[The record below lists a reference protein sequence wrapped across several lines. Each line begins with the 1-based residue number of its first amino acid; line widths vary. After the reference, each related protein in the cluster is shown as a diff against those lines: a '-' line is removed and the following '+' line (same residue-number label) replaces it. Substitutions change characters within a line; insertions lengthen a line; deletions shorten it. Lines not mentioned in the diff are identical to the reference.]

1 MLYEMTIDANR
12 PSRHSLEININIGL
26 KSLFTYSIWE
36 LKFQTTVISMHA
48 KTIRHNKKGSA
59 ASTTSQ
65 DGLQDAPCV
74 LYRFLKWA
82 TPVVHHTLDTP
93 PRTIIYFWMSTIQFL
108 AFNSDDRHVYIGL
121 FELTNDVLAI
131 SEYCKQATVKVL
143 LAVFGNISNEKAL
156 SIVTYSHWQ
165 IKTFITNHV
174 LFLIQTTS
182 EAFTPKAVS
191 PGAPREVQM
200 PRRYSWIA
208 LLKIYVLQ
216 EYWSSFYPIKRYRCK
231 ILQGIS
237 ISDIPVLV
245 DCFPLILIESIL
257 YGE

>member
-1 MLYEMTIDANR
+1 MNWPLTLPD
-12 PSRHSLEININIGL
+12 SVGL
-26 KSLFTYSIWE
+26 SS
-36 LKFQTTVISMHA
+36 KFVRTM
-48 KTIRHNKKGSA
+48 K
-59 ASTTSQ
+59 
-65 DGLQDAPCV
+65 
-74 LYRFLKWA
+74 
-82 TPVVHHTLDTP
+82 VV
-93 PRTIIYFWMSTIQFL
+93 S
-108 AFNSDDRHVYIGL
+108 V
-121 FELTNDVLAI
+121 
-131 SEYCKQATVKVL
+131 EYCKQATVKVL

-257 YGE
+257 YGEQYNISLF

>member
-1 MLYEMTIDANR
+1 MRCELRIEWWPGALRNKLWIDDDTLAECYYTSIHLQSCHKILLRLYGSEMAN
-12 PSRHSLEININIGL
+12 
-26 KSLFTYSIWE
+26 E
-36 LKFQTTVISMHA
+36 LA
-48 KTIRHNKKGSA
+48 
-59 ASTTSQ
+59 
-65 DGLQDAPCV
+65 
-74 LYRFLKWA
+74 W
-82 TPVVHHTLDTP
+82 
-93 PRTIIYFWMSTIQFL
+93 RTFDLVT
-108 AFNSDDRHVYIGL
+108 
-121 FELTNDVLAI
+121 
-131 SEYCKQATVKVL
+131 EYCKQATVKVL

-257 YGE
+257 YGEQYNMSLF

>member
-1 MLYEMTIDANR
+1 MCSVVQNRSHPAAQAPLCLLNGQNLRLNINYSNQNYSIKRTPHWIFWSVFDMLYEMTIDANR

-131 SEYCKQATVKVL
+131 S
-143 LAVFGNISNEKAL
+143 
-156 SIVTYSHWQ
+156 W
-165 IKTFITNHV
+165 TF
-174 LFLIQTTS
+174 
-182 EAFTPKAVS
+182 AF
-191 PGAPREVQM
+191 
-200 PRRYSWIA
+200 
-208 LLKIYVLQ
+208 
-216 EYWSSFYPIKRYRCK
+216 
-231 ILQGIS
+231 
-237 ISDIPVLV
+237 
-245 DCFPLILIESIL
+245 
-257 YGE
+257 